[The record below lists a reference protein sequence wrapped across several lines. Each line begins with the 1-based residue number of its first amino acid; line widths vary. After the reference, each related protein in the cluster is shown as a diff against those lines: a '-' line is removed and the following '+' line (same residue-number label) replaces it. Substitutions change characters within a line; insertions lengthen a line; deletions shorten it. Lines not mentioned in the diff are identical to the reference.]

1 MQIKLIR
8 MAVTRPLFKAD
19 VSKLKV
25 MDFVSILDLDPCTNV
40 TCEYHSHC
48 IALAPHQYACVC
60 EDSCPSYEEQVCA
73 SNGRTFDNLCL
84 LQLEI
89 CLTRANYTSYHPGSC
104 TGTWHIKFS
113 KSMSQWKLF
122 LKHIQLKFKVKTMHA
137 ILIHSRSA
145 PPFVLRTTDIVCV
158 LYLLVCLASHKERC
172 KWCSLPQAIFDILLD
187 RNLVSYVIN
196 WASSCCEYF
205 LMTRDQSY
213 RNYPIWFGEST
224 NLLLLAQWRR
234 FIEIG
239 KLSLG

>member
-1 MQIKLIR
+1 MSANWKSWIYL
-8 MAVTRPLFKAD
+8 TY
-19 VSKLKV
+19 
-25 MDFVSILDLDPCTNV
+25 FVSILDLDPCTNV

-122 LKHIQLKFKVKTMHA
+122 LKHIQLKCKVNQHLSLKPRYFDSFSFCT
-137 ILIHSRSA
+137 
-145 PPFVLRTTDIVCV
+145 PFVLRTTDIVCV
-158 LYLLVCLASHKERC
+158 LYLLACLASHKERC
-172 KWCSLPQAIFDILLD
+172 K
-187 RNLVSYVIN
+187 
-196 WASSCCEYF
+196 
-205 LMTRDQSY
+205 
-213 RNYPIWFGEST
+213 
-224 NLLLLAQWRR
+224 
-234 FIEIG
+234 
-239 KLSLG
+239 